1 MLAKNWRPKTT
12 GKIKNYLFL
21 FTAAM
26 AAITDKAARKAVSA
40 GSGTGVVAIIA
51 FMVSAY
57 SSRFK
62 ANVREFSYSAEGS
75 MPVGR
80 PSEP

>member
-1 MLAKNWRPKTT
+1 
-12 GKIKNYLFL
+12 
-21 FTAAM
+21 M

-40 GSGTGVVAIIA
+40 GSGTGGVAIIA

-80 PSEP
+80 RRSHK

>member
-1 MLAKNWRPKTT
+1 
-12 GKIKNYLFL
+12 
-21 FTAAM
+21 M
-26 AAITDKAARKAVSA
+26 AAITDKAARKGVSA

-80 PSEP
+80 RRSHK

>member
-1 MLAKNWRPKTT
+1 
-12 GKIKNYLFL
+12 
-21 FTAAM
+21 M

-62 ANVREFSYSAEGS
+62 A
-75 MPVGR
+75 M
-80 PSEP
+80 

>member
-1 MLAKNWRPKTT
+1 
-12 GKIKNYLFL
+12 
-21 FTAAM
+21 M

-62 ANVREFSYSAEGS
+62 ANVKGIFIQR
-75 MPVGR
+75 
-80 PSEP
+80 